1 MTCFFS
7 RKGKKNYDKFKTQIK
22 PILKELGFSKQET
35 TLSCQSICGSSLA
48 LSQQQDLWHEEVFRK
63 FGLERG
69 NKRDRQTKDKYK
81 NPTKVKKWAEQVEQK
96 ENVLEER
103 IDHEA
108 EEMVKRFKTLKKELL
123 TGNNIESFKL
133 DPPERGEKA
142 QAYFK
147 RITPDIQALFE
158 SSKIFESE
166 YWKQQRKHEQEIQ
179 DVRDEMLQ
187 NERDKVF
194 TLETEKGSLKRQ
206 YDALQTKFVE
216 TSSKLKNWRETTP
229 EELREIAQQIEN
241 SKTNNYQE
249 MIEKQNKKRQRQQG
263 NEIEM
268 G

>member
-1 MTCFFS
+1 
-7 RKGKKNYDKFKTQIK
+7 
-22 PILKELGFSKQET
+22 
-35 TLSCQSICGSSLA
+35 
-48 LSQQQDLWHEEVFRK
+48 
-63 FGLERG
+63 
-69 NKRDRQTKDKYK
+69 
-81 NPTKVKKWAEQVEQK
+81 
-96 ENVLEER
+96 
-103 IDHEA
+103 
-108 EEMVKRFKTLKKELL
+108 
-123 TGNNIESFKL
+123 
-133 DPPERGEKA
+133 
-142 QAYFK
+142 
-147 RITPDIQALFE
+147 
-158 SSKIFESE
+158 
-166 YWKQQRKHEQEIQ
+166 
-179 DVRDEMLQ
+179 MLQ